1 MKKAYICSPYRAK
14 DSIELDR
21 NIDYAQ
27 YLTRRALS
35 MGFAPVTPH
44 LYMTQCLDED
54 KPEERARGM
63 AAGLELLKGCDLV
76 LAGTKYGISEG
87 MKAEITA
94 AAEAGI
100 RVVSDRELNGSRAN
114 GKQAD
119 HEAAALLYARLNACK
134 FCKGRHFHTCT
145 CCDCREPFT
154 KAYKYALKHP
164 FYI

>member
-1 MKKAYICSPYRAK
+1 MKKVYICSPYRAK

-27 YLTRRALS
+27 HLTRWALS
-35 MGFAPVTPH
+35 IGLAPVTPH

-63 AAGLELLKGCDLV
+63 AAGLELLKSCDLV
-76 LAGTKYGISEG
+76 LTGTKYGISEG

-94 AAEAGI
+94 AADEGI
-100 RVVSDRELNGSRAN
+100 RVVSDKELNRRRINGERGQDALARAF
-114 GKQAD
+114 
-119 HEAAALLYARLNACK
+119 ARLNACK

-145 CCDCREPFT
+145 GYDCREPYA
-154 KAYKYALKHP
+154 KAYEYALERE
-164 FYI
+164 FFI